1 MVQAA
6 VYMKNKLFDEK
17 IIENAFKRNLERHT
31 DTYRLVLVGHS
42 LGKQVQLQTLT
53 FVVK

>member
-6 VYMKNKLFDEK
+6 VYMKNKLIEEK
-17 IIENAFKRNLERHT
+17 ILETAFNRNLERHT

-42 LGKQVQLQTLT
+42 LGKSEIL
-53 FVVK
+53 FFDKSKM